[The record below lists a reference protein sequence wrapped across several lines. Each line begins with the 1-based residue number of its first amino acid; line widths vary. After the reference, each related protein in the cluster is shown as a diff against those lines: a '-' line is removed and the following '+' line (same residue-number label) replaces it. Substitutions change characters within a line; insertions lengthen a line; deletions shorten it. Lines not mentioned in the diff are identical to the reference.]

1 MQRKP
6 LSEYSCV
13 KCLSI
18 GDIENIYKWARKTQ
32 KDLCFNKPSKALDD
46 AIKHYGYVYYLPFK
60 CFYCILPCSHYHVYD
75 NMNAFIRACK
85 EIGNNIE
92 VDPNIQKMSSS

>member
-18 GDIENIYKWARKTQ
+18 KDIENTYKWARKTEGNIR
-32 KDLCFNKPSKALDD
+32 LNKPCKAIED
-46 AIKHYGYVYYLPFK
+46 AIKHYGYIYYLPFK
-60 CFYCILPCSHYHVYD
+60 YFYCILPCTHYCVYND
-75 NMNAFIRACK
+75 MNAFIRACK
-85 EIGNNIE
+85 EINIPPVE
-92 VDPNIQKMSSS
+92 